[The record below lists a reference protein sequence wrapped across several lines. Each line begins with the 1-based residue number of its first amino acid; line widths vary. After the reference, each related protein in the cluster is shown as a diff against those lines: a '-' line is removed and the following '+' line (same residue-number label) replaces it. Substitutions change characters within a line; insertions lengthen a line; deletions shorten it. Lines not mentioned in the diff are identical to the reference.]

1 MQKTFTETGAERRQ
15 EYIAEIKTNQ
25 GSNNKDISE
34 YRNCVR
40 AVNNGCLFHAKNKQM
55 EEIQWQTLKQK
66 VHEITE
72 KLEQERRHTL
82 HAGCFE
88 LGVEDVL
95 LIIAEIKLHRIGAVS
110 LCYFCHF
117 LSLFWVQKNCCKMFD
132 FYNSLF
138 QVLFSFGHNYP
149 KQIVAKA
156 AGKVKVF
163 HRKTEEKIKEG

>member
-1 MQKTFTETGAERRQ
+1 
-15 EYIAEIKTNQ
+15 
-25 GSNNKDISE
+25 
-34 YRNCVR
+34 
-40 AVNNGCLFHAKNKQM
+40 M

-110 LCYFCHF
+110 LCHFCHF
-117 LSLFWVQKNCCKMFD
+117 LSLFWVQKAAVKCSIFTTVRFK
-132 FYNSLF
+132 FYS
-138 QVLFSFGHNYP
+138 VLGTHGGGVS
-149 KQIVAKA
+149 
-156 AGKVKVF
+156 
-163 HRKTEEKIKEG
+163 IKKW

>member
-1 MQKTFTETGAERRQ
+1 MLFT
-15 EYIAEIKTNQ
+15 
-25 GSNNKDISE
+25 
-34 YRNCVR
+34 
-40 AVNNGCLFHAKNKQM
+40 LF
-55 EEIQWQTLKQK
+55 
-66 VHEITE
+66 
-72 KLEQERRHTL
+72 RHTL
-82 HAGCFE
+82 HAGRFE

-110 LCYFCHF
+110 ICHFFHF

-138 QVLFSFGHNYP
+138 QVLFSFGYNHP

-163 HRKTEEKIKEG
+163 HRKTEEKIKDG

>member
-1 MQKTFTETGAERRQ
+1 MPFAQ
-15 EYIAEIKTNQ
+15 E
-25 GSNNKDISE
+25 S
-34 YRNCVR
+34 
-40 AVNNGCLFHAKNKQM
+40 
-55 EEIQWQTLKQK
+55 
-66 VHEITE
+66 
-72 KLEQERRHTL
+72 RHTL

-110 LCYFCHF
+110 LCHFCHF

-138 QVLFSFGHNYP
+138 QVLFSFGHNHP
-149 KQIVAKA
+149 QQIVAKA

-163 HRKTEEKIKEG
+163 HGKTEEKNKRGLGTLPYGNSHVQTVGKFGESRLCHDTGSAC